1 MENKAPPKLGGLLN
15 MVPPCVVLPEF
26 SPKPSQHQQQNEAG
40 LLDPRGVPFR
50 EQARMLEPA
59 GKLDL
64 GVGEFRKWR
73 VKQQEVGIDPTTME
87 VQRYKTKC

>member
-1 MENKAPPKLGGLLN
+1 MCGSSWI
-15 MVPPCVVLPEF
+15 

-59 GKLDL
+59 GELDL

-73 VKQQEVGIDPTTME
+73 LKQQEMGIDPPTME